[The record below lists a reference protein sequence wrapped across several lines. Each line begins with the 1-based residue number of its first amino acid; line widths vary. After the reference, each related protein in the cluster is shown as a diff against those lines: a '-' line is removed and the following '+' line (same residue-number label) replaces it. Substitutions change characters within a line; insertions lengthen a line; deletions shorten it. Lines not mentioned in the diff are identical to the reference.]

1 MCIAVAELLYPV
13 NVSVPEPTQR
23 RLAYGRKEA
32 AALLGIS
39 TPTLDRLV
47 ARGLLKPSRA
57 LRKPLFTEAELVR
70 FLEDTK

>member
-1 MCIAVAELLYPV
+1 MAELLHPV
-13 NVSVPEPTQR
+13 NVRVPEPTQR
-23 RLAYGRKEA
+23 RLGYGRKEA

-39 TPTLDRLV
+39 APTLDRLV

-57 LRKPLFTEAELVR
+57 LRKPLFTEQELLR

>member
-1 MCIAVAELLYPV
+1 MTALLHSL
-13 NVSVPEPTQR
+13 NLKVPEPAQR
-23 RLAYGRKEA
+23 RLGYGRKEA

-39 TPTLDRLV
+39 APTLDRLV

-57 LRKPLFTEAELVR
+57 LRKPLFTEQELLR